1 MPAGSQ
7 GNAFDF
13 LDRPPRDVKPRQ
25 RGLTVA
31 SDRGLSHADAKSVV
45 ETMGDILDHIKCP
58 DHVGNMWRW
67 PADWIKQKNAY
78 YDSVGIHTLPGGIPF
93 EVAAM
98 QGKVPHFMERVAELG
113 FTGVEVSEDSIEPLS
128 QGERVAAI
136 RCGIDAGL
144 EVFTELGKKNPE
156 KPLDPVEAVEMA
168 HRDLDAGA
176 ILVVVEKSDVAL
188 CIKNKSDALHRMVEG
203 VGKDKIIIE
212 CGPGADKFEIAKWLM
227 REFGTD
233 INLENIDTADA
244 PIIEAMRHGMNRA
257 VDYSYFHQ
265 FKGVKAPPIHG

>member
-1 MPAGSQ
+1 MPQ

-13 LDRPPRDVKPRQ
+13 LQRPPRDQKPR
-25 RGLTVA
+25 RKGLTVA
-31 SDRGLSHADAKSVV
+31 SDRGLSLAQAQSIV
-45 ETMGDILDHIKCP
+45 ETTGDILDHVKCP

-67 PADWIKQKNAY
+67 PAEWISKKNAY
-78 YDSVGIHTLPGGIPF
+78 YASVGIHTLPGGIPF
-93 EVAAM
+93 EVAVV
-98 QGKVPHFMERVAELG
+98 QGKVPQFMKRVAELG
-113 FTGVEVSEDSIEPLS
+113 FKGVEVSEDSIDQLS

-136 RCGIDAGL
+136 RCGIDSGL

-156 KPLDPVEAVEMA
+156 NPLDPVEAVEMA
-168 HRDLDAGA
+168 ARDLDAGA

-203 VGKDKIIIE
+203 IGKDKIIIE
-212 CGPGADKFEIAKWLM
+212 CGPGADKFEVAKWLM

-233 INLENIDTADA
+233 VNLENIDAEDA